1 MVAEP
6 ILNQQL
12 ELGILVLLG
21 VVLSRTGLITEAM
34 REALSRI
41 IIDITLPCLI
51 LATFARAEFEPAVLR
66 NVLWVGG
73 LTLVNLAV
81 LMLVGTVASRVLRL
95 SPPDATVHTLHTMFG
110 NIVFLGFPI
119 LAALFPDGTGVLY
132 GAVYQLA
139 SNVVTFTYG
148 IYRLSGGQQ
157 QGGLRRL
164 ININSISLAV
174 GLLLLVTGL
183 PLPALLIDALGG
195 VGQCTSPLS
204 MLYVGALLSGI
215 GLRSALKRASIYVVA
230 VNKLLLVPALLALA
244 YVHLLH
250 ALGGGMSFT
259 AFAVLVLEAAMPCQ
273 TIVVVLTKRY
283 GGNFELAASNMLIT
297 TVLSLITLPLIYRLL
312 CALYGV

>member
-1 MVAEP
+1 MEANL

-12 ELGILVLLG
+12 MLGVLVLLG
-21 VVLSRTGLITEAM
+21 AMLARAGIITGAM
-34 REALSRI
+34 QEALSRI

-51 LATFARAEFEPAVLR
+51 LSTFARAEFEPAVLR

-73 LTLVNLAV
+73 LTFANLGA
-81 LMLVGTVASRVLRL
+81 LMLVGAAASRAMRL
-95 SPPDATVHTLHTMFG
+95 PPPDATVHTLHTMFG

-148 IYRLSGGQQ
+148 IYRLSQGQQ
-157 QGGLRRL
+157 RGGLRGL
-164 ININSISLAV
+164 ININPIALGM
-174 GLLLLVTGL
+174 GLLLLVVHP
-183 PLPALLIDALGG
+183 PLPHLLIDALAS

-215 GLRSALKRASIYVVA
+215 GLRTALKRPSIYVVA
-230 VNKLLLVPALLALA
+230 ANKLLLLPAMLALA
-244 YVHLLH
+244 YFHLLG
-250 ALGGGMSFT
+250 AMGIRLDFA

-283 GGNFELAASNMLIT
+283 GGSFELAASNMLIT
-297 TVLSLITLPLIYRLL
+297 TVLSLMSLPIIYRLL
-312 CALYGV
+312 GALYGL